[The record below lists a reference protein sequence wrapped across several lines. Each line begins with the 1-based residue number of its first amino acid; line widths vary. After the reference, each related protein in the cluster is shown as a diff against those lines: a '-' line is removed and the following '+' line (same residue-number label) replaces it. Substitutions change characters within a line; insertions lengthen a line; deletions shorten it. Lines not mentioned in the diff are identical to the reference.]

1 MFVVIARLCSLC
13 WIGCCYMFVALL
25 ECLFVLRGALS
36 YPWGQLP
43 DRSPGPGWGGPGGG
57 SLHDRCTGPQVRGGG
72 ARGGRRGGPG
82 ERRGRLGVTLAGCQA
97 TRGGSRSSRRRS
109 GALRAAPRVSPKTRP
124 IFKIDGFVTDKNRFS
139 KDSKSHPEL
148 HRASPKA
155 SQELPR
161 VPQVTSTAPPRV
173 PQGTPKSPWEGG
185 GPPGHP
191 WEDMGGILGVLGGPL
206 GSLGVP
212 WVPWGVMGVF
222 GGAPGA
228 LLRSAFFEHLKL
240 APRAPRSP
248 P

>member
-1 MFVVIARLCSLC
+1 MC
-13 WIGCCYMFVALL
+13 
-25 ECLFVLRGALS
+25 
-36 YPWGQLP
+36 
-43 DRSPGPGWGGPGGG
+43 GGG
-57 SLHDRCTGPQVRGGG
+57 T
-72 ARGGRRGGPG
+72 RGGRRWGPG
-82 ERRGRLGVTLAGCQA
+82 GRRGRLGVTLTWCQA

-124 IFKIDGFVTDKNRFS
+124 SFKIDGFVTDENRFS
-139 KDSKSHPEL
+139 KNSKSHPEL
-148 HRASPKA
+148 RRASPKA

-173 PQGTPKSPWEGG
+173 LQGTPKSPWEGEG
-185 GPPGHP
+185 LQGTLGRT
-191 WEDMGGILGVLGGPL
+191 WGGILGVLGGPL